1 MIWLLDHFL
10 SLIFPLKF
18 FQILRCNFIFSKHRA
33 VFTVSCS
40 TVIWFTYVLYKNSL
54 LTSLIFWSLKY
65 LMTYCTQDHLTADAW
80 VSGPDLVPQK
90 FLLSQRFRHLMRCKK
105 YLEKFFLSCLVSEI
119 KLFVYIFGWN
129 SKWPPEVQ
137 KGSTVKFMMFPFTK
151 FFLDL
156 YSS

>member
-1 MIWLLDHFL
+1 MLWLLDHFL

-40 TVIWFTYVLYKNSL
+40 TVIWFTNVLYKNSL

-65 LMTYCTQDHLTADAW
+65 LMTYCTQDHLTADAL

-90 FLLSQRFRHLMRCKK
+90 MIFSQK
-105 YLEKFFLSCLVSEI
+105 
-119 KLFVYIFGWN
+119 
-129 SKWPPEVQ
+129 
-137 KGSTVKFMMFPFTK
+137 FTK
-151 FFLDL
+151 KCAKYKHSVLRLITIFVFHQILTKLLFSFETFWGVFKSNFFSNTKAIKTPF
-156 YSS
+156 Y

>member
-1 MIWLLDHFL
+1 MLWLLDHFL

-80 VSGPDLVPQK
+80 VSGPDLAPQN
-90 FLLSQRFRHLMRCKK
+90 FLLSQKFRHLMNKSEDRGGMKLP
-105 YLEKFFLSCLVSEI
+105 YDFLFT
-119 KLFVYIFGWN
+119 FVTIN
-129 SKWPPEVQ
+129 Q
-137 KGSTVKFMMFPFTK
+137 KTAGLK
-151 FFLDL
+151 
-156 YSS
+156 